1 MYGAGPSRDLAA
13 ERRAR
18 RTEAQ
23 RKRRLEQR
31 ESTDPEVIAKRQ
43 AWAERARQYIR
54 VRRAQETP
62 EEHAARLATRRA
74 SRPAQYRAQVNA
86 ESAEQREQRL
96 KAARISNRESRKRR
110 AQQNAQHHEFA
121 TNIFKRKLN
130 SDSRNKRTYAHPK
143 YEFTSWNESRFLHC
157 NADPA
162 APRTA
167 RCVVP
172 VCHSRSAPSSIL
184 YPLPAEPSQRQAWI
198 DFVRGCPCGDACDWN
213 PPTNEISFVCSLH
226 FTVRCFRFQQPRGGS
241 AGYRKRLKRG
251 AVPTLYPIEEQCSS
265 TANKNAP
272 DGTAERL
279 VHLDHLN
286 MSHLHVSALLSEI
299 RPRSFFTAQLLGASS
314 RIQHWLP
321 LPSKMQKGGH
331 AIHWLPASQLQHK
344 IKDTVLVTRMQCGS
358 WHVLQRSN
366 SSFPETSPPSVA

>member
-1 MYGAGPSRDLAA
+1 MYGTGPSRDLAA

-31 ESTDPEVIAKRQ
+31 ESTDPEVIAKCQ

-86 ESAEQREQRL
+86 ESAEQRERRL

-121 TNIFKRKLN
+121 TNISKRKLN
-130 SDSRNKRTYAHPK
+130 SDGRNKRTYAHTK

-226 FTVRCFRFQQPRGGS
+226 FTVRCFRFQRPRGGS

-265 TANKNAP
+265 TANKNSL
-272 DGTAERL
+272 DNTAERL
-279 VHLDHLN
+279 H
-286 MSHLHVSALLSEI
+286 E
-299 RPRSFFTAQLLGASS
+299 
-314 RIQHWLP
+314 
-321 LPSKMQKGGH
+321 
-331 AIHWLPASQLQHK
+331 
-344 IKDTVLVTRMQCGS
+344 IKDTVQVTRAQCGGC
-358 WHVLQRSN
+358 HVLQQSN
-366 SSFPETSPPSVA
+366 SSSPGTSPPSVAWKWPQRLPAVLSGLCPSQCSAVGEWRSSSEILRTESRSQPCVCAPRHYNRPKCLSDCAVLLL